1 MVKHIIN
8 GQKRYPT
15 TDNINVLQGGMENEG
30 GKPPWLTDGKMF
42 LQEID
47 RLDCVVGMSVTS
59 QTLKP
64 LLFLLP
70 LALSNFRP
78 FDRT

>member
-8 GQKRYPT
+8 GQKRYPA

-42 LQEID
+42 LQKID
-47 RLDCVVGMSVTS
+47 R
-59 QTLKP
+59 
-64 LLFLLP
+64 
-70 LALSNFRP
+70 
-78 FDRT
+78 